1 MTGATSGF
9 ARSKRGKPRGMQ
21 IGTIDLNKL
30 RGVADKA
37 VGLGK
42 ETLGTLLGNDHL
54 AEAGEAQQDRAREQL
69 NALRKE
75 AKAQK
80 LEAEADVQETRQ
92 KAAQRAKAR

>member
-1 MTGATSGF
+1 
-9 ARSKRGKPRGMQ
+9 MQ

-42 ETLGTLLGNDHL
+42 ETLGTLLGNDRL

-69 NALRKE
+69 KALRKE

-80 LEAEADVQETRQ
+80 LEAEAEVQEKRQ
-92 KAAQRAKAR
+92 KAAQRAKAS

>member
-1 MTGATSGF
+1 M
-9 ARSKRGKPRGMQ
+9 R

-42 ETLGTLLGNDHL
+42 ETLGTVLGNDSL

-69 NALRKE
+69 KALRKE

-80 LEAEADVQETRQ
+80 LEAEAELQERRQ
-92 KAAQRAKAR
+92 RAAQRAKS

>member
-1 MTGATSGF
+1 M
-9 ARSKRGKPRGMQ
+9 R

-30 RGVADKA
+30 RGVADKV

-42 ETLGTLLGNDHL
+42 ETLGTVLGNDSL

-69 NALRKE
+69 KGLRKE

-80 LEAEADVQETRQ
+80 LEAEAELQERRQ
-92 KAAQRAKAR
+92 RAAQRAKS